1 MAKGKNKIIPDE
13 VNKNIIKYA
22 LYIYNDYIEKVT
34 LTKHNLSH
42 AFFLEIIYRTACD
55 NYNDKG
61 NFELYKDEIAG
72 AYELLRVAE
81 ETYNRFN
88 KGEIVLIGI
97 DKNDLLQFNL
107 EPAKSIVYDKT
118 KKSWVVD
125 ESDNSDN
132 AENNNQETK

>member
-1 MAKGKNKIIPDE
+1 MAKGKSKIIPDE

-22 LYIYNDYIEKVT
+22 FYIYNEYIEKST
-34 LTKHNLSH
+34 LTKYNLSH
-42 AFFLEIIYRTACD
+42 ASFLEIIYRTACD
-55 NYNDKG
+55 NYTAKG

-81 ETYNRFN
+81 ETYTRFN

-97 DKNDLLQFNL
+97 DKHDLLQFNL
-107 EPAKSIVYDKT
+107 EPSKSISYDKT

-125 ESDNSDN
+125 EQDTS
-132 AENNNQETK
+132 ENNNQETK